1 MWHVTWEMMILSVLY
16 LRSPSSVVSFPKT
29 RLMLSSTPLSVARA
43 CSSSRSKP
51 PAKLAVETT
60 SVAILRILIS
70 ASVVPSAAAEPPQI
84 SQN

>member
-1 MWHVTWEMMILSVLY
+1 
-16 LRSPSSVVSFPKT
+16 
-29 RLMLSSTPLSVARA
+29 LSVARA